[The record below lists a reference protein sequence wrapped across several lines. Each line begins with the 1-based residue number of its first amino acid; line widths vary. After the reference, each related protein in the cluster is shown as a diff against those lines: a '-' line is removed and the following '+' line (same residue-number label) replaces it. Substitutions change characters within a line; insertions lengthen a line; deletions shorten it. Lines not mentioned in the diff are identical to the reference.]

1 MEQGIKK
8 VAFLGLGAMGSRMA
22 SHLIKAGYELTV
34 WNRTQ
39 SVAAPFAEQGA
50 KLASTPKEAAQD
62 ADVVIAMVRDNE
74 ASKDVWFNEETGA
87 VSSMKKDAIA
97 VDSSTLTPGCIKE
110 MADVFKNRGIRFLE
124 APVSGTRPQADSA
137 QLIYFVAGDK
147 GAFDIVEPVLEKMGS
162 KINFLG
168 EPGNAAITKLVTNS
182 LLGIQ
187 VAALS
192 ELIGIIKSNNANVSE
207 ILNAVSQTSPWA
219 PISNFISSTIINQ
232 NFAPMFPIELISKD
246 FDYISTINDADEQ
259 ISLLKRVSEIF
270 HAGIDNGLGDLNMT
284 GVSKLFE

>member
-1 MEQGIKK
+1 MKNVKI
-8 VAFLGLGAMGSRMA
+8 AFLGLGAMGSRMA
-22 SHLIKAGYELTV
+22 LNLLKAGYDLTV
-34 WNRTQ
+34 WNRTTQ
-39 SVAAPFAEQGA
+39 IAEEFAKNGA
-50 KLASTPKEAAQD
+50 KHAMTPKEAVID
-62 ADVVIAMVRDNE
+62 ADIVISMVRDNE
-74 ASKDVWFNEETGA
+74 ASKDVWFNDATGA
-87 VSSMKKDAIA
+87 IVGMKKDAIA
-97 VDSSTLTPGCIKE
+97 IESSTLTTGWIKE
-110 MADVFKNRGIRFLE
+110 MSSLFDKAGIKFLE

-137 QLIYFVAGDK
+137 QLIYFVAGNK
-147 GAFDIVEPVLEKMGS
+147 VAFDITKPVLEKMGS

-168 EPGNAAITKLVTNS
+168 APGNAAITKLVTNS

-192 ELIGIIKSNNANVSE
+192 ELIGVIKSNNADVTE

-219 PISNFISSTIINQ
+219 PINNFISSTIINQ
-232 NFAPMFPIELISKD
+232 NFAPQFPVELISKD

-284 GVSKLFE
+284 GISKLFE